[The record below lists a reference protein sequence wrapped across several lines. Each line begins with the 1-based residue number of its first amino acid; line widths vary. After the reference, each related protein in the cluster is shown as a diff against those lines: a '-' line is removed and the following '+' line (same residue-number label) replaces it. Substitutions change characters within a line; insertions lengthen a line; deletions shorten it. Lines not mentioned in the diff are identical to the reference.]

1 MAGPVAIVSS
11 ILLSAG
17 AALRSKPKRP
27 LSGTIDLDAATVDVC
42 TTNPDYCARHQK
54 KATAVNAELTAYLRG
69 TGPAP
74 RGHRKQYLVG
84 QIDEVRDRMRL
95 RPLTQTESVAWGQ
108 MTPASK
114 ALGAYLPGARG
125 GKRRRSKKKRVAK
138 RRSGKRR
145 ARRSTS
151 SRRSRVTRRKVSGH
165 RLVRGSAAAKAWGRK
180 MRRLRKRR

>member
-1 MAGPVAIVSS
+1 MPGPVAVVSS
-11 ILLSAG
+11 ILLSAS

-27 LSGTIDLDAATVDVC
+27 LSGRIDLDAGTVDVC
-42 TTNPDYCARHQK
+42 ATNPDYCARHGK
-54 KATAVNAELTAYLRG
+54 KSVRTNAALTAYLQG

-74 RGHRKQYLVG
+74 RGRRKQYLVG
-84 QIDEVRDRMRL
+84 QIDAVRDRMRL
-95 RPLTQTESVAWGQ
+95 RPMTPIESVAWGS
-108 MTPASK
+108 MTPSSK
-114 ALGAYLPGARG
+114 ALGAFLPGGRG
-125 GKRRRSKKKRVAK
+125 LTRRRKKKRVAK

-151 SRRSRVTRRKVSGH
+151 KRRTKVSRRKVSGR